1 MSEQKRV
8 AARAYYRML
17 AERAARAGKAR
28 VVTVIV
34 HEPHQ
39 TPFQR
44 AHAAADA
51 RVTPESLAEWQAES
65 AALNAMLPKVTVEA
79 LELPPLGEVSNS
91 PLRRK
96 SPRVRRIMKN
106 D

>member
-8 AARAYYRML
+8 AARAAYYRML

-28 VVTVIV
+28 VVTVIA
-34 HEPHQ
+34 HDPHR
-39 TPFQR
+39 TPLQR

-51 RVTPESLAEWQAES
+51 RVTPESLTAWQAEH
-65 AALNAMLPKVTVEA
+65 AALTAK
-79 LELPPLGEVSNS
+79 LPPLAPEDF
-91 PLRRK
+91 PLRK
-96 SPRVRRIMKN
+96 PRVRRVRTKRVPWVLKK